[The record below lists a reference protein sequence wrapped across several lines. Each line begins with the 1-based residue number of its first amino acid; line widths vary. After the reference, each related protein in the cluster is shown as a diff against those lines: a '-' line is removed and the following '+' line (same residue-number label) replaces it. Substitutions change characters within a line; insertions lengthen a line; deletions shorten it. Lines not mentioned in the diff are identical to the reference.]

1 MGEQKPTISQ
11 QYHAG
16 LNTLSDNIVEAI
28 LEILRYQGNQVSV
41 SKTGNYQQVIKKD
54 QINASFRAKGLNIH
68 VTNDYYIQG
77 DQKVLENL

>member
-1 MGEQKPTISQ
+1 MVETKPTIAQ

-16 LNTLSDNIVEAI
+16 LSTLSMAIVEAI

-41 SKTGNYQQVIKKD
+41 SKAGNFQQVIKKD
-54 QINASFRAKGLNIH
+54 QINQAFKAKGLAVH
-68 VTNDYYIQG
+68 VTNDFYVQG